1 MEKIRIKCPNCGA
14 ILEVVDNP
22 ANAGKNVTCPN
33 CKVRNKYEAF
43 KRVIIRGPVEDDST
57 QIGARK
63 NEGIGYLMEEL
74 SRAQYPL
81 KEGRNLVG
89 RLTHKSLP
97 KADVAI
103 DTNDLGISRA
113 HLYLDVVQGV
123 DGHYHIYA
131 SNAKNKNETT
141 INGVKLE
148 NGDKVGLKHGD
159 VLKLCDTTLIYVGTP
174 INDETEL

>member
-1 MEKIRIKCPNCGA
+1 MDTIRIKCPNCGA

-33 CKVRNKYEAF
+33 CKVRNKYSAF
-43 KRVIIRGPVEDDST
+43 KRVILRRPVEDDTT
-57 QIGARK
+57 QICVRK
-63 NEGIGYLMEEL
+63 EDNIGYLIEEL
-74 SRAQYPL
+74 SRVQYPL

-89 RLTHKSLP
+89 RLTKKSP
-97 KADVAI
+97 TKADVAI
-103 DTNDLGISRA
+103 ETNDLGMSRA

-123 DGHYHIYA
+123 DGHYHVYA

-141 INGVKLE
+141 INGAKLE
-148 NGDKVGLKHGD
+148 NGDKIGLKHGD